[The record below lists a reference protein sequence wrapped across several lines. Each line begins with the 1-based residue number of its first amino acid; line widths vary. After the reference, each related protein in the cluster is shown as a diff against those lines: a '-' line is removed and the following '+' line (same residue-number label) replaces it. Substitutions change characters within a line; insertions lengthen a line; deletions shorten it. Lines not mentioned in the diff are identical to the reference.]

1 MSRKYIGQRERR
13 GEIMSAALRLAA
25 ESSYV
30 TVTREAIASSAGCS
44 NALVSAHCGTMQQL
58 RRAIMGEAIR
68 TRNLTV
74 IAQGLSAKDPR
85 AMGLD
90 DELKREAVATLCD

>member
-1 MSRKYIGQRERR
+1 MSRKYRDASIRR
-13 GEIMSAALRLAA
+13 AEIMRAALRLAT
-25 ESSYV
+25 ETSYV
-30 TVTREAIASSAGCS
+30 TVTREAIANRAECS

-85 AMGLD
+85 ALGLD
-90 DELKREAVATLCD
+90 DELKREAAATLCG